1 MADATPVQ
9 IGMDPTVTLI
19 ICLVFGIPVMFILFK
34 VRLPAPER
42 LLLCLAPATYCEPQ
56 LLASYCQPWLR
67 GTMLF
72 DSFS

>member
-9 IGMDPTVTLI
+9 VGMDPTVTLI

-42 LLLCLAPATYCEPQ
+42 LLLSSHCYLLRTPATSR
-56 LLASYCQPWLR
+56 LLAGYCQP
-67 GTMLF
+67 
-72 DSFS
+72 